1 MEDSAMLA
9 SKKKRLKAKQ
19 SGLAVAGWRGGD
31 VLEEEKAKKPLSIT
45 KKKKKKQ
52 RSTWL

>member
-19 SGLAVAGWRGGD
+19 SGLAVAGWRGGRARRRES
-31 VLEEEKAKKPLSIT
+31 EEAT
-45 KKKKKKQ
+45 QHHQKKKKQ